1 MSAFSQPM
9 ESETLRLI
17 RDALE
22 RRGWANASYWAL
34 LLQKPRGLE
43 QASQMFTLI
52 LADVLEEATVTA
64 HNNKIRC
71 GSMFK

>member
-43 QASQMFTLI
+43 EASQMFTLI
-52 LADVLEEATVTA
+52 LADVMEEAKVTA
-64 HNNKIRC
+64 HNNNLRC
-71 GSMFK
+71 GALFQ